1 MTAAAPVIPK
11 LLVSSVVRGAQQG
24 DSHGGLYVVDIERG
38 EFEQVVDWNTAGIDW
53 DGRGADRGLRGIVV
67 ADKEI
72 FVAASDELFVY
83 DPWFRQVAS
92 YRNPYLKHCHEMSL
106 HKGKLYITSTGF
118 DAVIRFDLATR
129 RFDLGMAI
137 ITDGR
142 LVNAKGFDPNTPDAH
157 DPSNVLHINNV
168 HVDDTGVYV
177 SGRKM
182 PALVQ
187 LTQTA
192 VGMVAGLPRGTHNAR
207 PFRGG
212 VLFNDTD
219 SDSVV
224 WQGPQ
229 GRVAIRVPTY
239 DPRSLTHMDVDASGI
254 ARQGF
259 GRGLCVIS
267 DTLVAA
273 GSSPTT
279 VSIHDLQSG
288 SCIRSMNL
296 SVDVRNAAHGL
307 VVWPF

>member
-1 MTAAAPVIPK
+1 MSGALSGIPK

-38 EFEQVVDWNTAGIDW
+38 EFEQVIDWNTSGIEW
-53 DGRGADRGLRGIVV
+53 DGRGADRGLRGIVI
-67 ADKEI
+67 AGKEI

-118 DAVIRFDLATR
+118 DAVVRFDLATR
-129 RFDLGMAI
+129 RFDLGIAI
-137 ITDGR
+137 VMDGR
-142 LVNAKGFDPNTPDAH
+142 AVNVKAFDPSKVGAH
-157 DPSNVLHINNV
+157 EASNVLHVNNV
-168 HVDDTGVYV
+168 HVDDAGVFV

-187 LTQTA
+187 ITQTSIA
-192 VGMVAGLPRGTHNAR
+192 MAAGLPRGTHNAR

-224 WQGPQ
+224 WLGPE
-229 GRVAIRVPTY
+229 GRVAIRIPQY

-267 DTLVAA
+267 DTLIAA

-279 VSIHDLQSG
+279 VSIHDLEAAA
-288 SCIRSMNL
+288 CIRSINL
-296 SVDVRNAAHGL
+296 SVDVRNAAHGMAI
-307 VVWPF
+307 WPF